1 MIVLDSTSF
10 VFLVFPLVLHEVF
23 GEWHLDAGGTSRI
36 FLGLGRF
43 LRIRALRQT
52 FRLQHMKRSFFFLD
66 NLKTVS

>member
-1 MIVLDSTSF
+1 MIVLDATSF

-43 LRIRALRQT
+43 LRIRALLRICPNVVKYVLICT
-52 FRLQHMKRSFFFLD
+52 TL
-66 NLKTVS
+66 